1 MTSTFCGSHGFILKA
16 HAKGLVP
23 NYWKGEN
30 TMNEMIKAYA
40 RQILSDHGCDDYS
53 YGGTCGDTI
62 LSDLKEA
69 YPNGMEY
76 PYIEVANAILSI
88 TKEKPIVRRP
98 FLMVWD
104 NDSCVDGIGCDSFE
118 AAKGDALDTLV
129 FWMTEQRRLW
139 DDFLAPT
146 EDELDDYNYMI
157 ENCSVH
163 IDRYNPNTDE
173 YDDYWYPSYEDE
185 EDIGWKTLTM
195 EDIAAEREAY
205 ENA

>member
-1 MTSTFCGSHGFILKA
+1 MEKAVIDYAWSILR
-16 HAKGLVP
+16 
-23 NYWKGEN
+23 E
-30 TMNEMIKAYA
+30 
-40 RQILSDHGCDDYS
+40 HGCDEYTYS
-53 YGGTCGDTI
+53 GEFSQYV
-62 LSDLKEA
+62 LEDLKA
-69 YPNGMEY
+69 GYPQGMEY
-76 PYIEVANAILSI
+76 PYIDVANAILSI

-98 FLMVWD
+98 FVMVWD
-104 NDSCVDGIGCDSFE
+104 NDSCVDGIDFDSFE
-118 AAKGDALDTLV
+118 AAKGDALDTLI

-139 DDFLAPT
+139 GDVFAPT

-157 ENCSVH
+157 ENYSVH

-173 YDDYWYPSYEDE
+173 YDEFWYPSYEDE